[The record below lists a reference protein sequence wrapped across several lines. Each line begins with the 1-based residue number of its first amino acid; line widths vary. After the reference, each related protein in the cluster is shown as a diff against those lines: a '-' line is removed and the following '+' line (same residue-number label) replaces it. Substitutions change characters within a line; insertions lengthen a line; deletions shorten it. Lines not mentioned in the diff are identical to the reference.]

1 MNNRIEFTP
10 PLANLLPMR
19 PLLLLL
25 LVALAPAAAHAA
37 GPRVYK
43 VLPQF
48 LDANGRASLTPS
60 LYDRDAY
67 QAVLRSHPEK
77 CTALRFYVQ
86 WNAPVTR
93 TNEWKLR
100 VELRGVPAGEHPK
113 QAVIELLLPLHHG
126 FSRWDSVVLK
136 GDDYKAF
143 GDVTAWRTTLWDGD
157 QLLDEQKSFLW

>member
-1 MNNRIEFTP
+1 MKRW
-10 PLANLLPMR
+10 LM
-19 PLLLLL
+19 LLL
-25 LVALAPAAAHAA
+25 LVALAPAAEAA

-48 LDANGRASLTPS
+48 LDVNGRASLTPS

-67 QAVLRSHPEK
+67 QAILRRNPDK
-77 CTALRFYVQ
+77 RTALRFDVQ

-100 VELRGVPAGEHPK
+100 IELRGVPEGKQPK
-113 QAVIELLLPLHHG
+113 QAVLELPLAPHHG

>member
-1 MNNRIEFTP
+1 
-10 PLANLLPMR
+10 MR
-19 PLLLLL
+19 QLILLL
-25 LVALAPAAAHAA
+25 LVVLAPVAAQAA
-37 GPRVYK
+37 GARVYK
-43 VLPQF
+43 VLPQY

-67 QAVLRSHPEK
+67 QAMLRRNPDK
-77 CTALRFYVQ
+77 RTALRFAVQ
-86 WNAPVTR
+86 WNAKVTG

-100 VELRGVPAGEHPK
+100 VELRGVPEGKQPK
-113 QAVIELLLPLHHG
+113 QTVLELPLAPHHG

>member
-1 MNNRIEFTP
+1 MTRW
-10 PLANLLPMR
+10 LM
-19 PLLLLL
+19 LLLLL
-25 LVALAPAAAHAA
+25 ALAPAAHAA

-43 VLPQF
+43 VLPQY
-48 LDANGRASLTPS
+48 LDVNGRESLTPS

-67 QAVLRSHPEK
+67 QAFLRRNPDK
-77 CTALRFYVQ
+77 RTALRFVVQ
-86 WNAPVTR
+86 WNAPVAR

-100 VELRGVPAGEHPK
+100 VELRGVPQGESPK
-113 QAVIELLLPLHHG
+113 QAVLELPLALHHG

-157 QLLDEQKSFLW
+157 QLLDEKKSFLW

>member
-1 MNNRIEFTP
+1 
-10 PLANLLPMR
+10 MR
-19 PLLLLL
+19 RLLLLL
-25 LVALAPAAAHAA
+25 LMALAPAVAHAA

-43 VLPQF
+43 VLPQY
-48 LDANGRASLTPS
+48 LDTNGLASLTPS

-67 QAVLRSHPEK
+67 QDFLRRNPDK
-77 CTALRFYVQ
+77 CTALRFAVQ

-100 VELRGVPAGEHPK
+100 VELRGVPAGNHPK
-113 QAVIELLLPLHHG
+113 QAVLELPLPLHHG
-126 FSRWDSVVLK
+126 YSRWDSVVLK
-136 GDDYKAF
+136 GGDYKAF

>member
-1 MNNRIEFTP
+1 
-10 PLANLLPMR
+10 MR
-19 PLLLLL
+19 RLLLLL

-37 GPRVYK
+37 GGRVYK
-43 VLPQF
+43 VLPQY
-48 LDANGRASLTPS
+48 LDANGRESLTPS

-67 QAVLRSHPEK
+67 QAFLRRNPDK
-77 CTALRFYVQ
+77 RTALRFAVQ
-86 WNAPVTR
+86 WNAPVSR

-100 VELRGVPAGEHPK
+100 IELRGVPQGDQPR
-113 QAVIELLLPLHHG
+113 QAIIELPLSPHHG
-126 FSRWDSVVLK
+126 LSRWDSVVLK

>member
-1 MNNRIEFTP
+1 M
-10 PLANLLPMR
+10 MR
-19 PLLLLL
+19 RLMLLL
-25 LVALAPAAAHAA
+25 LVALAPVAAQAT

-43 VLPQF
+43 VLPQY
-48 LDANGRASLTPS
+48 LDAQGRASLTPS

-67 QAVLRSHPEK
+67 QAFLQHNPGKR
-77 CTALRFYVQ
+77 TALRFVVH
-86 WNAPVTR
+86 WNAPVAR

-100 VELRGVPAGEHPK
+100 VELRGVPQGEKPK
-113 QAVIELLLPLHHG
+113 QAVLELPLPLHHG
-126 FSRWDSVVLK
+126 YSRWDSVVLQ